1 MAMESSYCDHRHR
14 NFDTCKAAF
23 ILHDN
28 VPPPPHPPPP
38 PPPRTPAVYLAKQNA
53 RNALFTWPS
62 KMHAMRIYFYSLVA
76 KTFHFLYL

>member
-1 MAMESSYCDHRHR
+1 MAMESSYCDHR

-28 VPPPPHPPPP
+28 VPP